1 MYLWMARDKLSEYR
15 RKRSPGGTPEPGVDA
30 PKARSRKRKRAD
42 AGTGGPA
49 ASGRFVV
56 QEHHARRLHWD
67 LRLEHDG
74 VAASWALPKGVP
86 QHPKENRLAV
96 HTEDHPLEY
105 LEFEGEIPKGEYG
118 AGTMGVWDRGTYEA
132 EKYRDDEIILTF
144 NGERVKGR
152 YALFQTDG
160 DNWMI
165 HRMDPPA
172 DSGREPMPSEL
183 RPMMATLSKLPRD
196 EQAWGFEIKWDGVR
210 AIAYCDAGHL
220 RLESRTLREIT
231 AQYPELRRL
240 AEELGARQVVL
251 DGEVVAF
258 DEEGRPDFQRLQ
270 GRMHLA
276 SASAI
281 RRRMTDTPVTY
292 VIFDLLYV
300 DGRLLLDLPYEQRR
314 AELEALELDGERW
327 QTPRYHRGDGSAL
340 LEATREQNLE
350 GIVAKR
356 LDSRYVPGRRTRAWL
371 KVKNLATQELVIGG
385 WLPGE
390 GRREGTIGALAV
402 GYYETENGGLRLRYA
417 GRVGTGFTEK
427 TLQDLS
433 KRLEPLARESSP
445 FDGRQPPKQ
454 TRFVEPRLVAEIEF
468 REWTHARTL
477 RAPSYKGLRDD
488 KDPTEVRIELPQTPP
503 EGQVEPAVASVG
515 VGGPVELRE
524 GPTEIESR
532 VIELSGLD
540 EVLYP
545 KAGFRKRDVIS
556 YYAAVAGAVLPHLR
570 GRPVALGRG
579 REGPAWRPDWI
590 RTATVSSEGGRTEID
605 FCLVDDLPTLVWLA
619 NLGHLELEAS
629 LARVEDLERPTM
641 LVLELDPGERAAAGA
656 CAKVALRVR
665 DMLGELGLTS
675 LVKSSGGAGLHVHV
689 PLNGKVGFDDTS
701 PFAHALASLVEQ
713 REPGLVG
720 AGEDEVA
727 VGWSR
732 NEAHQT
738 TPCVFSLRANERP
751 TVAAPLAWEEV
762 GRAAAG
768 DAPDGLG
775 LEADE
780 LLDQLDER
788 TRLFEP
794 LLSLRQRLPKL
805 G

>member
-1 MYLWMARDKLSEYR
+1 MDNLSEYR
-15 RKRSPGGTPEPGVDA
+15 RKRSPGGTPEPGVNA
-30 PKARSRKRKRAD
+30 PKARSRKRKRGE
-42 AGTGGPA
+42 AGTDGPSA
-49 ASGRFVV
+49 RGRFVV
-56 QEHHARRLHWD
+56 QEHRARRLHWD

-144 NGERVKGR
+144 NGERVRGR

-196 EQAWGFEIKWDGVR
+196 ERAWGFEIKWDGVR

-231 AQYPELRRL
+231 SQYPELRRL
-240 AEELGARQVVL
+240 AEVLGARQVVL

-258 DEEGRPDFQRLQ
+258 DDEGRPDFQQLQ

-276 SASAI
+276 SGSAI
-281 RRRMTDTPVTY
+281 RRRMVDTPVTY

-300 DGRLLLDLPYEQRR
+300 DGRLLLDLPYERRR
-314 AELEALELDGERW
+314 AELEALGLDGERW
-327 QTPRYHRGDGSAL
+327 QTPRYHPGDGSAL
-340 LEATREQNLE
+340 LEATREQGLE

-390 GRREGTIGALAV
+390 GGREGTIGALAV

-427 TLQDLS
+427 TLRDLS
-433 KRLEPLARESSP
+433 KRLEPLARDSSP
-445 FDGRQPPKQ
+445 FEGRQPPKQ
-454 TRFVEPRLVAEIEF
+454 TRLVEPRLVAEIEF

-488 KDPTEVRIELPQTPP
+488 KDPTEVRIELPQAPP
-503 EGQVEPAVASVG
+503 QGQVEPAVASAG
-515 VGGPVELRE
+515 ADGPVELSE
-524 GPTEIESR
+524 GPTEIEGR
-532 VIELSGLD
+532 VIELSSLD

-545 KAGFRKRDVIS
+545 KAGFRKRDAIS
-556 YYAAVAGAVLPHLR
+556 YYAAVAGALLPHLR
-570 GRPVALGRG
+570 GRPVALAGV
-579 REGPAWRPDWI
+579 REAPPWRPDWI
-590 RTATVSSEGGRTEID
+590 RTAAVSSEGGRTEID
-605 FCLVDDLPTLVWLA
+605 FCLVDDLATLVWLA
-619 NLGHLELEAS
+619 NLGHLEFEAS

-641 LVLELDPGERAAAGA
+641 LVLELDPGEGAEAAA
-656 CAKVALRVR
+656 CARVALRVR
-665 DMLGELGLTS
+665 EMLGELGLTS
-675 LVKSSGGAGLHVHV
+675 LVKSSGFGGLHVHV
-689 PLNGKVGFDDTS
+689 PLNGKVSFDDTGA
-701 PFAHALASLVEQ
+701 FAHALASLLEQ
-713 REPGLVG
+713 REPDLVG
-720 AGEDEVA
+720 AGDERVA
-727 VGWSR
+727 VGWR
-732 NEAHQT
+732 PNAAHET
-738 TPCVFSLRANERP
+738 TPCVFSLRANEP
-751 TVAAPLAWEEV
+751 PAVAVPLAWEEV
-762 GRAAAG
+762 ERTAAG

-775 LEADE
+775 LEAGE

>member
-1 MYLWMARDKLSEYR
+1 MARDKLSEYR
-15 RKRSPGGTPEPGVDA
+15 RKRSPGGTPEPGVEA
-30 PKARSRKRKRAD
+30 PKARARRRKRAA
-42 AGTGGPA
+42 AGTDSPA

-56 QEHHARRLHWD
+56 QEHRARRLHWD

-132 EKYRDDEIILTF
+132 EKYREDEIILTF
-144 NGERVKGR
+144 NGERVQGR
-152 YALFQTDG
+152 YALFHTDG

-172 DSGREPMPSEL
+172 DSGREPIPSDL

-196 EQAWGFEIKWDGVR
+196 ERAWGFEIKWDGVR

-231 AQYPELRRL
+231 SQYPELRRL

-258 DEEGRPDFQRLQ
+258 DEEGRPDFQHLQ

-276 SASAI
+276 SDSAI
-281 RRRMTDTPVTY
+281 RRRMVDTPVTY

-314 AELEALELDGERW
+314 AELEALGLDGEHW
-327 QTPRYHRGDGSAL
+327 QTPRYHPGDGSAL
-340 LEATREQNLE
+340 LEATREQGLE

-427 TLQDLS
+427 TLRDLS
-433 KRLEPLARESSP
+433 KRLEPLARDSSP
-445 FDGRQPPKQ
+445 FEGRQPPKQ
-454 TRFVEPRLVAEIEF
+454 TRLVEPRLVAEIEF

-488 KDPTEVRIELPQTPP
+488 KDPTEVRIELPQAPP
-503 EGQVEPAVASVG
+503 QGQVEPAVASAG
-515 VGGPVELRE
+515 AGGPVELRE
-524 GPTEIESR
+524 GHTEIEGR
-532 VIELSGLD
+532 VIELSSLD

-545 KAGFRKRDVIS
+545 KAGYRKRDAIS
-556 YYAAVAGAVLPHLR
+556 YYAAVAGALLPHLR
-570 GRPVALGRG
+570 GRPVAVGG
-579 REGPAWRPDWI
+579 VREAPPWRPDWI
-590 RTATVSSEGGRTEID
+590 RPATVSSQGERTEID
-605 FCLVDDLPTLVWLA
+605 FCLVEDLPTLVWLA

-641 LVLELDPGERAAAGA
+641 LVLELDPSEGAEAAD
-656 CAKVALRVR
+656 CAKAALLVR
-665 DMLGELGLTS
+665 EMLGELGLTS
-675 LVKSSGGAGLHVHV
+675 LVKSSGSGGLHVHV
-689 PLNGKVGFDDTS
+689 PLNGKVSFDDTG
-701 PFAHALASLVEQ
+701 PFAHALASLLEQ
-713 REPGLVG
+713 REPDLVG
-720 AGEDEVA
+720 AGDERVA

-732 NEAHQT
+732 NAAHET
-738 TPCVFSLRANERP
+738 TTCVFSLGATERP
-751 TVAAPLAWEEV
+751 AVAAPLAWEEV
-762 GRAAAG
+762 ERAAAG

-775 LEADE
+775 LEAGE
-780 LLDQLDER
+780 LLDRLDER
-788 TRLFEP
+788 TGLFES